1 MRATTHPDN
10 DKTIAEKVG
19 VSPSTIGRWRSGEID
34 PKPRQVVALANAYG
48 VDPLSALVNAGY
60 LSDEDVDLTI
70 TMTADLDTV
79 STYALLDELQRR
91 MELLNDFTG
100 WVADIGEGQGSPA
113 MLGAAQLRY
122 LRPGVPPTDVDTDAL
137 VRAFDGKVAPVDV
150 YNGEPMYGVVAEY
163 TRTMDS
169 DHVDLADDLSSRR
182 TSRASD
188 VPAPEETHLPK
199 VAKKKSRD
207 RGGDNGQG

>member
-48 VDPLSALVNAGY
+48 VDALSALVNAGY
-60 LSDEDVDLTI
+60 LTDEDVDLTI
-70 TMTADLDTV
+70 TMAADLDTI
-79 STYALLDELQRR
+79 STYALIDELQRR

-100 WVADIGEGQGSPA
+100 WVATIGEGKGSPA
-113 MLGAAQLRY
+113 MLGAGQLRY
-122 LRPGVPPTDVDTDAL
+122 LRPGLPPTDVDPDSL
-137 VRAFDGKVAPVDV
+137 VRAFDGKVGPVDV
-150 YNGEPMYGVVAEY
+150 YNGEPLYGVVAEY
-163 TRTMDS
+163 TGTMAS
-169 DHVDLADDLSSRR
+169 DMAALDDDLSSRR
-182 TSRASD
+182 ASRGRN
-188 VPAPEETHLPK
+188 VPAPVQDDRA

-207 RGGDNGQG
+207 RGGDDGQG